1 MDYLDSPARLAANSD
16 TGVEA
21 TNSLSIDLSVGRGSP
36 PLRPELGRVADQRRA
51 QRRKRIF
58 SMSKCVRRERGSSM
72 ITLLERRGQQAADGT
87 GSGGWSRHA
96 QTPRIQQEGKAY
108 DANLDR
114 FLADLPLNGV
124 RSQHSLRSYAY
135 DLLVWVRFLDEACG
149 KSVWQATRDD
159 VDAYHRARRQ
169 DDAANRISAASWNRA
184 VAALDKLYRW
194 AVEDGII
201 AQSPFLYRDVW
212 RRMPSARG
220 RTITVTR
227 NQAYERAAKRSD
239 VKFITIEDYR
249 RFRDVGLLGLE
260 VDGGERAGARD
271 RNGSRNALFA
281 DLLISTGLRL
291 EEASS
296 LLAVEIEEAIRAS
309 AGGDKQVAFRLSAS
323 LTKGDKGRTIR
334 IPASLLS
341 RLRSYLEVERAV
353 AVDKFRTRGG
363 VKRMPATLTCAVNAG
378 RIEVATVTGGRGP
391 LRLDTVTPDE
401 RRRLVIHGSDG
412 TPIEP
417 AALWLSEVGLP
428 VAPNT
433 WEVTFTRASRRCQA
447 TGLPYDVHPHQ
458 LRHSFAVH
466 MLALL
471 IRQRFGE
478 THKDHDL
485 SGAAYRRLL
494 GDPLQQV
501 QRLLGHSSI
510 ATTYIYLDH
519 LCGCQDTVDAAVEEL
534 LSGIETPQPV
544 RTAA

>member
-1 MDYLDSPARLAANSD
+1 
-16 TGVEA
+16 
-21 TNSLSIDLSVGRGSP
+21 
-36 PLRPELGRVADQRRA
+36 
-51 QRRKRIF
+51 
-58 SMSKCVRRERGSSM
+58 M
-72 ITLLERRGQQAADGT
+72 ITLLERCAQSSAEAGQ
-87 GSGGWSRHA
+87 SGGWNRQSLIPSIR
-96 QTPRIQQEGKAY
+96 RDNGAY

-135 DLLVWVRFLDEACG
+135 DLLVWVRFLDEARA
-149 KSVWQATRDD
+149 KTVWQATRDD

-194 AVEDGII
+194 SVEEQLI
-201 AQSPFLYRDVW
+201 AHSPFTYRDVW
-212 RRMPSARG
+212 RRMPSGRG

-249 RFRDVGLLGLE
+249 RFRDVGLQGRA

-296 LLAVEIEEAIRAS
+296 LLAVELAEAIRTS
-309 AGGDKQVAFRLSAS
+309 AGGDKQIAFRLPAA

-334 IPASLLS
+334 MPATLLV
-341 RLRSYLEVERAV
+341 RLRSYLEVERANAV
-353 AVDKFRTRGG
+353 AKFQARNGSQRIPAGIMAGVNGG
-363 VKRMPATLTCAVNAG
+363 M
-378 RIEVATVTGGRGP
+378 IEVTLKGGKRTP
-391 LRLDTVTPDE
+391 LRLETVTPDE
-401 RRRLVIHGSDG
+401 RRRLILRDSGG
-412 TPIEP
+412 KPIEP

-428 VAPNT
+428 IAPNS
-433 WEVTFTRASRRCQA
+433 WEAVFARASRRCQA
-447 TGLPYDVHPHQ
+447 TGLPFDVSPHL

-478 THKDHDL
+478 VSKTEEL
-485 SGAAYRRLL
+485 SGSAYRRLL

-501 QRLLGHSSI
+501 QRLLGHSSL

-519 LCGCQDTVDAAVEEL
+519 LADCQDTVDAAVEEL
-534 LSGIETPQPV
+534 LAGIETPALLK
-544 RTAA
+544 AAA

>member
-1 MDYLDSPARLAANSD
+1 
-16 TGVEA
+16 
-21 TNSLSIDLSVGRGSP
+21 
-36 PLRPELGRVADQRRA
+36 
-51 QRRKRIF
+51 
-58 SMSKCVRRERGSSM
+58 M
-72 ITLLERRGQQAADGT
+72 ITLLERRVVPSVGT
-87 GSGGWSRHA
+87 TSGGWSREA
-96 QTPRIQQEGKAY
+96 RAPSIQRDGATY

-135 DLLVWVRFLDEACG
+135 DLLVWVRFLDEARG
-149 KSVWQATRDD
+149 KTVWQAVRDD
-159 VDAYHRARRQ
+159 VDAYHRARRH

-201 AQSPFLYRDVW
+201 SQSPFLYRDVW
-212 RRMPSARG
+212 RRMPSGRG

-249 RFRDVGLLGLE
+249 RFRDIGLQGLA
-260 VDGGERAGARD
+260 VDGGERSGARD

-281 DLLISTGLRL
+281 DLLITTGLRL

-309 AGGDKQVAFRLSAS
+309 ADGDKQVAFRLPAA

-334 IPASLLS
+334 IPASLLA
-341 RLRSYLEVERAV
+341 RLRSYRDVERAN
-353 AVDKFRTRGG
+353 AVGKFKTRGG
-363 VKRMPATLTCAVNAG
+363 AKRMTAGIMTGIDAGTIEIPAKDGKRA
-378 RIEVATVTGGRGP
+378 P
-391 LRLDTVTPDE
+391 LRLETVTPDE
-401 RRRLVIHGSDG
+401 RRRLVLCDADG
-412 TPIEP
+412 EAVEP
-417 AALWLSEVGLP
+417 AAFWLSEIGLP
-428 VAPNT
+428 VAPNS
-433 WEVTFTRASRRCQA
+433 WEAVFARASRRCQA
-447 TGLPYDVHPHQ
+447 AGLAFDVSPHQ

-471 IRQRFGE
+471 IRQRFGQVA
-478 THKDHDL
+478 KDEDL
-485 SGAAYRRLL
+485 SGTAYRRLL

-501 QRLLGHSSI
+501 QRMLGHSSL

-519 LCGCQDTVDAAVEEL
+519 LAGCQDTVDAAVEEL
-534 LSGIETPQPV
+534 LSGIEPPTGLKV
-544 RTAA
+544 AA

>member
-1 MDYLDSPARLAANSD
+1 
-16 TGVEA
+16 
-21 TNSLSIDLSVGRGSP
+21 
-36 PLRPELGRVADQRRA
+36 
-51 QRRKRIF
+51 
-58 SMSKCVRRERGSSM
+58 M
-72 ITLLERRGQQAADGT
+72 ITLLEAGARAAAE
-87 GSGGWSRHA
+87 S
-96 QTPRIQQEGKAY
+96 GKAWTRMTRAPAIQRNGAPY
-108 DANLDR
+108 DPHLDR
-114 FLADLPLNGV
+114 FLADLPINGV

-135 DLLVWVRFLDEACG
+135 DLLVWVRFLDEARG
-149 KSVWQATRDD
+149 KTVWQATRED
-159 VDAYHRARRQ
+159 VDAYHRARRD

-201 AQSPFLYRDVW
+201 AQSPFAYRDVW
-212 RRMPSARG
+212 RRMPSGRG

-260 VDGGERAGARD
+260 VDGSERPGARD

-296 LLAVEIEEAIRAS
+296 LLAVEIEAAIRS
-309 AGGDKQVAFRLSAS
+309 SIGRDKQVAFRLQAA

-341 RLRSYLEVERAV
+341 RLRSYLEIERAN
-353 AVDKFRTRGG
+353 AVGKFQARGG
-363 VKRMPATLTCAVNAG
+363 AKRMTATITAGMVDG
-378 RIEVATVTGGRGP
+378 RIEIAKKDGAQAP
-391 LRLDTVTPDE
+391 LRLETVTPDE

-412 TPIEP
+412 APAEP

-428 VAPNT
+428 IAPNT
-433 WEVTFTRASRRCQA
+433 WEVTFTRASRRCQLA
-447 TGLPYDVHPHQ
+447 GLAFDVNPHR

-478 THKDHDL
+478 VAKDEDL

-501 QRLLGHSSI
+501 QRLLGHSSL

-519 LCGCQDTVDAAVEEL
+519 LAGCQDTVDAAVEEL
-534 LSGIETPQPV
+534 LSGIETPSAIKV
-544 RTAA
+544 AA